1 MVELETVDD
10 QESIA
15 ELLRMVELHQRHTQ
29 SEVASLLLDDWENNL
44 EKFVKVMPQDYKRVM
59 TERREHNEEIESIFE
74 VKDRKSERPGV

>member
-15 ELLRMVELHQRHTQ
+15 ELLRMVELHQRYTQ
-29 SEVASLLLDDWENNL
+29 SDIAALLLDDWEKNL

-74 VKDRKSERPGV
+74 VKDRKSERRGV